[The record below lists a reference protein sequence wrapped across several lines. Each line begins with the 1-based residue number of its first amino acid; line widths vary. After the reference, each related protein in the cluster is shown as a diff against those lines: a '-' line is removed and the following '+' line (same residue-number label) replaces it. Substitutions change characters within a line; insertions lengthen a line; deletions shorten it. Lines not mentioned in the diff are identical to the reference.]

1 VPGTRHFSRMNYN
14 VQRGLRELLNERYI
28 STAEW
33 KAVLTHFD
41 NRCAFCGVKHTG
53 NNRTGLVPDHLIA
66 AAQFGTLSLGNT
78 IPACQ
83 DCNDHRGD
91 APWETYL
98 RGRFAKE
105 AKDRIARI
113 KKHLGLHRYK
123 PVSDPASILEPKEL
137 REYRSVLEAWNQ
149 IWKRACAL
157 RDAIKLRRLS
167 ATRGRI
173 RQGGNR
179 EGTSTRK
186 TD

>member
-1 VPGTRHFSRMNYN
+1 MNYN
-14 VQRGLRELLNERYI
+14 VQRGLRELLNDRYI
-28 STAEW
+28 STTEW
-33 KAVLTHFD
+33 KEVLAHFD

-91 APWETYL
+91 APWEIYL
-98 RGRFAKE
+98 RERFPKE
-105 AKDRIARI
+105 AKERIGRI
-113 KKHLGLHRYK
+113 KEHLLLHPYT
-123 PVSDPASILEPKEL
+123 PVNDPALILDPKEL
-137 REYRSVLEAWNQ
+137 NEYRSLWKAWDEV
-149 IWKRACAL
+149 WRRACAL

-167 ATRGRI
+167 ATKGHI
-173 RQGGNR
+173 RQGRQR